1 MIRRAVI
8 ALSAALLGCGPNPAA
23 IRPDA
28 GSSEYQVD
36 AAQCDYESS
45 AATAT
50 YGSGQNTAGSYGGAA
65 AQGFGAG
72 MGQGLARRD
81 LFVKC
86 MRARYAQRSL
96 AAPAPA
102 QAPSAGI
109 PYEGKVM
116 FPAPGVT
123 AR

>member
-1 MIRRAVI
+1 MKRA
-8 ALSAALLGCGPNPAA
+8 ALFALALLSACGPNPAT

-28 GSSEYQVD
+28 GSAEYQVD
-36 AAQCDYESS
+36 ALQCDYESS
-45 AATAT
+45 AATAG

-81 LFVKC
+81 LFAKC
-86 MRARYAQRSL
+86 MRAKYAARAS
-96 AAPAPA
+96 AA
-102 QAPSAGI
+102 APSATAATI

-116 FPAPGVT
+116 FPAPGVI
-123 AR
+123 AK

>member
-1 MIRRAVI
+1 MRYFVL
-8 ALSAALLGCGPNPAA
+8 ALCTTLGACAPNPAT

-28 GSSEYQVD
+28 GTREYDVD

-45 AATAT
+45 AATANH
-50 YGSGQNTAGSYGGAA
+50 GSGQNTVTTYSGAA
-65 AQGFGAG
+65 AQGFAAG

-86 MRARYAQRSL
+86 MRAKYAARS
-96 AAPAPA
+96 AASP
-102 QAPSAGI
+102 QAAAI
-109 PYEGKVM
+109 PYEGKVL
-116 FPAPGVT
+116 FPP

>member
-1 MIRRAVI
+1 MRRLAI
-8 ALSAALLGCGPNPAA
+8 FCAMALSACAPTPAS

-28 GSSEYQVD
+28 GSAEYQVD
-36 AAQCDYESS
+36 ALQCDYESS
-45 AATAT
+45 AATAG
-50 YGSGQNTAGSYGGAA
+50 YGSGQNTAGSYSGAA
-65 AQGFGAG
+65 AQGFAIG
-72 MGQGLARRD
+72 MGQGMARRD

-86 MRARYAQRSL
+86 MRTKYAARASSPSQ
-96 AAPAPA
+96 AAA
-102 QAPSAGI
+102 I

>member
-1 MIRRAVI
+1 MKRFIPI
-8 ALSAALLGCGPNPAA
+8 AALALAACAPNPAS
-23 IRPDA
+23 IRPDG
-28 GSSEYQVD
+28 GSPEYAAD
-36 AAQCDYESS
+36 AASCDYESS